1 MNDWSSYQLQDFIP
15 FTVDIYLRLLE
26 RLNESFWPLQILTL
40 LLGISALCLAI
51 RHHSRLL
58 CLLLA
63 PIWAFVGYGFF
74 IQHYAELN
82 WAGGNIG
89 YFFFAQSLLLL
100 LVALSGAGVDK
111 SPVKQHILTTLPVV
125 IGWAIVLAGLIA
137 LPMLSVMIAH
147 TWTQAEIFGIHADPT
162 AITTLGFVLIVFSGW
177 RLWLLSLIPALWL
190 LISALTWTVLGTT
203 WSLILFSVLATALL
217 GLLCKSVAGW
227 MMKQDQFI

>member
-26 RLNESFWPLQILTL
+26 RLNENFWPLQILTL
-40 LLGISALCLAI
+40 ALGIAALWLAA

-63 PIWAFVGYGFF
+63 PIWTFVGYGFF

-82 WAGGNIG
+82 WAGGDIG
-89 YFFFAQSLLLL
+89 YFFFAQSFLLL
-100 LVALSGAGVDK
+100 LVAFSGAGANK

-137 LPMLSVMIAH
+137 LPMLSVMIGH

-162 AITTLGFVLIVFSGW
+162 VITTLGLVLILFNGW

-203 WSLILFSVLATALL
+203 WSLVLFSVLVTVLL

-227 MMKQDQFI
+227 MVKQDQFI